1 MVTEQKEVKR
11 RAPGGGRKP
20 EARDALIKYIRDNAW
35 QPPDEP
41 CPRLVAQTYT
51 ELVQATGIPRRTLL
65 RALKQLE
72 KMGQVRVVRGDRGR
86 WSTIRLEVE

>member
-1 MVTEQKEVKR
+1 MTEEKEVKR
-11 RAPGGGRKP
+11 RAPRGGRKP

-72 KMGQVRVVRGDRGR
+72 EMGQVRVVRGDRGR